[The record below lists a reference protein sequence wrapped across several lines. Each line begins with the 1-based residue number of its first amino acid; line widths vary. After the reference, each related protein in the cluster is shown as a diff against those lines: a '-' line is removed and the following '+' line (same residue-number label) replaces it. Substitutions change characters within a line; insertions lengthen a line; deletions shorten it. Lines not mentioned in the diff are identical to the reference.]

1 MELQIA
7 DVERALEK
15 VGAGGTEGNL
25 LTLQAYIEHINAVLG
40 HADEYVRLVPVDL
53 RVTLLGIKVD
63 QPTSEEAFN
72 ELHLTDLFIG
82 EGLSATV
89 ALGRIR
95 RDDLPPKEDLLA
107 QAERFL

>member
-1 MELQIA
+1 MGRNVRCLCTIVA
-7 DVERALEK
+7 RDH
-15 VGAGGTEGNL
+15 GFGG
-25 LTLQAYIEHINAVLG
+25 
-40 HADEYVRLVPVDL
+40 LVPVDL

-89 ALGRIR
+89 ALVRIR